1 MEQTPIKADISTSS
15 PLQDYLLTSTTTP
28 ESTSSSKATFG
39 DAENELIGCL
49 TSMKLDNGLKASS
62 PDFDIPYFKLKRP
75 LEHQTIEGSP
85 FTTGIPK
92 KLDGNPTPARFI
104 FEEKSNQPLVV
115 KSTASVRPTAVVQI
129 KQPQETNK
137 NSAVFPLLVLTSN
150 SDDHDTGVHH
160 QENALRTTLLC
171 GEKGIGCLRRPMLD
185 GNIEWVDCD
194 HLQLPSIVDLLR

>member
-1 MEQTPIKADISTSS
+1 MEQTPIKEDIISTSS

-28 ESTSSSKATFG
+28 ESTNSSKAPFG

-62 PDFDIPYFKLKRP
+62 PNFDIPYFKLKRP

-115 KSTASVRPTAVVQI
+115 RSAPPAVAVQS
-129 KQPQETNK
+129 KQAHETHK

-194 HLQLPSIVDLLR
+194 DLQLPSIVDLLR